1 MSEINLHVSL
11 FVNLR
16 KIYMSIVGSCWT
28 ESENLVFILNKP
40 DNYKMVL
47 VSAIFSAIEWIK
59 IEFFEDIDNPQIF
72 FFLTNKTL
80 K

>member
-28 ESENLVFILNKP
+28 ESENLVLILNEP

-59 IEFFEDIDNPQIF
+59 IEFS
-72 FFLTNKTL
+72 KT
-80 K
+80 